1 MFFFIRAYQ
10 VYTSS
15 AEIQPHLLVVHSD
28 MGRSVVSISRV
39 VEYPC
44 LASPGSSRT
53 DYAMPNHSSVSAGI
67 QAQTSRRSDWR
78 AERVWGSGHAG
89 GTSNNFVAVGR
100 SRVFCVG
107 LLLAR
112 LVFLCVYCAASS
124 AFPSAPSSNR
134 QTLVLFL
141 CTMVRVKRRVGT
153 AVLFLPRKAAARPSA
168 CVAAVEVA
176 RLKQQKNLQD
186 GRKEAA

>member
-78 AERVWGSGHAG
+78 AQEPGMTAAALENPEQFCRGWVY
-89 GTSNNFVAVGR
+89 
-100 SRVFCVG
+100 SRVCWASACTAFG
-107 LLLAR
+107 
-112 LVFLCVYCAASS
+112 FLCVYCAASS
-124 AFPSAPSSNR
+124 GFALYEASSNT
-134 QTLVLFL
+134 TLVL
-141 CTMVRVKRRVGT
+141 
-153 AVLFLPRKAAARPSA
+153 
-168 CVAAVEVA
+168 
-176 RLKQQKNLQD
+176 
-186 GRKEAA
+186 